1 MQSWN
6 KNKVTP
12 LHQKATS
19 VEPSATFPVG
29 WTNHALGVVTFPVGW
44 ASGFLAHAADVCM
57 ANSVGKSKTNLPTL
71 HTHMMATWKDVLTL
85 STPEQTP
92 TIKKTP
98 RSIQNATAK
107 AMLVL
112 SLTTGALAP
121 VQAQEPT
128 TSSVSATAPSDKGGW
143 QMVQLQ
149 DGRKMSFREISL
161 LQGKE
166 KEDIINK
173 MTDEGYS
180 EYDKYIES
188 SKQAANQRIWDK
200 KEVEQ
205 AANQR
210 KMEEKTGY
218 EAANQT
224 EQEIDTALNQQEA
237 LKNLLNTLFDTQGL
251 SVWNEAIYRSQ
262 ASIVTAVLVN
272 PLARPK
278 QSDTVEFLQNIEAFL
293 KNGKNP
299 FAYISE
305 EEKNKLKSMIN

>member
-1 MQSWN
+1 MQRWN

-44 ASGFLAHAADVCM
+44 ASGFLAHADERVP
-57 ANSVGKSKTNLPTL
+57 NSVGKSKTNLPTL
-71 HTHMMATWKDVLTL
+71 RTWKDVLTL

-128 TSSVSATAPSDKGGW
+128 NSSVSATAPSDKGGW
-143 QMVQLQ
+143 QMVQLAN
-149 DGRKMSFREISL
+149 GGKMSFAELSL

-166 KEDIINK
+166 KEDIINS
-173 MTDEGYS
+173 MADE
-180 EYDKYIES
+180 EYTRYEQYIES
-188 SKQAANQRIWDK
+188 NIEAKNQEEEKVDENIQAANQEAD
-200 KEVEQ
+200 Q
-205 AANQR
+205 FA
-210 KMEEKTGY
+210 EKRWT
-218 EAANQT
+218 ANQT

-262 ASIVTAVLVN
+262 ASIVTAVLAN